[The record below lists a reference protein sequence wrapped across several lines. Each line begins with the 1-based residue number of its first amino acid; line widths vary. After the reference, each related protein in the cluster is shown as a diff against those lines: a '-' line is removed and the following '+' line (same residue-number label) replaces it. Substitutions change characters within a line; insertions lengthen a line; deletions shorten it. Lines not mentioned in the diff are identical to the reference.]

1 MLPEFEPLS
10 ASPPEAE
17 LFRCEIS
24 HERNTAHIRA
34 VGELDVATV
43 SILATELAALR
54 DAGFQNWILDLSSL
68 EFLDSSGLRCILE
81 HHAEGQRDGFSLAL
95 ISGPPAV
102 QRVFELTSTKANL
115 AFIDP
120 RPRRFE

>member
-1 MLPEFEPLS
+1 MFSESEPLS
-10 ASPPEAE
+10 ALPPEAE

-24 HERNTAHIRA
+24 HERDTAHIRA

-43 SILATELAALR
+43 PILATELAALR
-54 DAGFQNWILDLSSL
+54 DAGFQNWLLDLSSL
-68 EFLDSSGLRCILE
+68 EFLDSSGLHCILE
-81 HHAEGQRDGFSLAL
+81 YHAESQRDGFSLAL

-102 QRVFELTSTKANL
+102 QRIFELTSTEAEL

-120 RPRRFE
+120 RPRRLE